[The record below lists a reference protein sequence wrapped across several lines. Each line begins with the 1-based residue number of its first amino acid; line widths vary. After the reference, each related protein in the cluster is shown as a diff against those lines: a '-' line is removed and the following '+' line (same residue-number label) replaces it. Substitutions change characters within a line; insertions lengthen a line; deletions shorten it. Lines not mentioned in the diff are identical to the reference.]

1 MDKQKKKLTAI
12 LKLTTETLE
21 ILLVSQMQHWEIV
34 FLFVAKLMIN
44 KYMNTDHI
52 LLYLILS
59 CNLAMYC
66 TVFIPLESGSR
77 AYKIW
82 FTSGGKG

>member
-1 MDKQKKKLTAI
+1 MQTKKKKLTAI
-12 LKLTTETLE
+12 LKLTNEISE

-44 KYMNTDHI
+44 KYMNTDDI

-59 CNLAMYC
+59 HNLAMCC

-82 FTSGGKG
+82 FSSGGKG